1 MAERCHSLVAAA
13 GGFSVP
19 RVCLSRHERSL
30 SVRELADEISG
41 EAKYVWQSGFGG
53 DVRGRRGQGA
63 GSRRNRTNASAVQIH
78 QFSRVMAGENW

>member
-13 GGFSVP
+13 GGSSVP

-41 EAKYVWQSGFGG
+41 EAKYV
-53 DVRGRRGQGA
+53 
-63 GSRRNRTNASAVQIH
+63 
-78 QFSRVMAGENW
+78 